1 MKNILFHFGEF
12 WFNEDGFTENPGY
25 PCLDCKTMDCPA
37 KECTERYEEALRL
50 DLADSVKFADQDAIR
65 IAICELQPNK
75 GPDYY
80 QFKPVED
87 QTFFIEGI
95 EVQCQIM
102 IKTQWRQIPCMY
114 FKNETRPKRKVAV
127 LSNNFENQ
135 RDKLRAKMKNVNS
148 AIDNSSVKSETPKFE
163 TLDEHEAYLKGL
175 SDAKPKTYEEWK
187 EQGKQ
192 LFTDRLQP
200 KAKPTVEGE
209 AWRVEPKFY
218 KFGKYRE
225 VIING
230 KLTLCGNI
238 SFSKLR
244 TICALLNRA
253 PLGEETKEKKP

>member
-1 MKNILFHFGEF
+1 MKN
-12 WFNEDGFTENPGY
+12 NN
-25 PCLDCKTMDCPA
+25 
-37 KECTERYEEALRL
+37 
-50 DLADSVKFADQDAIR
+50 DS
-65 IAICELQPNK
+65 
-75 GPDYY
+75 
-80 QFKPVED
+80 
-87 QTFFIEGI
+87 
-95 EVQCQIM
+95 
-102 IKTQWRQIPCMY
+102 
-114 FKNETRPKRKVAV
+114 
-127 LSNNFENQ
+127 
-135 RDKLRAKMKNVNS
+135 
-148 AIDNSSVKSETPKFE
+148 NSSVKSETPKFE

-225 VIING
+225 VITNG

-253 PLGEETKEKKP
+253 PLGEETKESQNQLWMEIRGSIWQIESMRPEDRVNKWEDLKSKFILSRRSPDKSVNT